1 MRSHGVPARSIVA
14 DIARPSAFHHR
25 CSASRVSRCSI
36 SGSLLCKKLK
46 GKRRVSRTVMWAHVR
61 PRGPRTSS
69 VQDGAD
75 GACLHQLLPRPSL
88 HSTPH
93 LASESRFRALQS
105 RKKRAL
111 FGLSLSPLRDGA
123 LPALCQ
129 FVEIAAALFYHAYIQ
144 QFIDGVEH
152 AAPFCWPIPPGF
164 ESVMRIEPF
173 SPPHAHHS
181 QTAYRKSV

>member
-93 LASESRFRALQS
+93 LASESRF
-105 RKKRAL
+105 
-111 FGLSLSPLRDGA
+111 GA

-152 AAPFCWPIPPGF
+152 AAPFCWLIAAGF
-164 ESVMRIEPF
+164 E
-173 SPPHAHHS
+173 
-181 QTAYRKSV
+181 

>member
-1 MRSHGVPARSIVA
+1 MIRRPPRSTLFPYTTLFRS
-14 DIARPSAFHHR
+14 
-25 CSASRVSRCSI
+25 
-36 SGSLLCKKLK
+36 
-46 GKRRVSRTVMWAHVR
+46 
-61 PRGPRTSS
+61 RTSS

-152 AAPFCWPIPPGF
+152 AAPFCWLIAAGF
-164 ESVMRIEPF
+164 E
-173 SPPHAHHS
+173 
-181 QTAYRKSV
+181 